1 MTQQQTHRPLRRGRI
16 FPRHTI
22 PPQELARRKA
32 ERNARYH
39 RCFPVFERVRDELIS
54 DYYNWFILIEPNS
67 GDYFIDVDEDKAV
80 EKARQKY
87 PTGWLMTFRINE
99 TGACGM
105 I

>member
-1 MTQQQTHRPLRRGRI
+1 MTQQQTQHALRRSRI
-16 FPRHTI
+16 FPQHTI
-22 PPQELARRKA
+22 PPQELERRKA
-32 ERNARYH
+32 ERNARYQ
-39 RCFPVFERVRDELIS
+39 RCFPVFEQVRDELID

-67 GDYFIDVDEDKAV
+67 GNYFIDADEDKAV

-87 PTGWLMTFRINE
+87 LTGWLMTFRINE

>member
-1 MTQQQTHRPLRRGRI
+1 M
-16 FPRHTI
+16 
-22 PPQELARRKA
+22 
-32 ERNARYH
+32 
-39 RCFPVFERVRDELIS
+39 S

-67 GDYFIDVDEDKAV
+67 GDYFIDGDEDKAV

-87 PTGWLMTFRINE
+87 PTGWLMTFRINQ